1 MPWLHLCAEL
11 SSLPVT
17 SHSLLST
24 RYGAAAAAPAHLYLL
39 QSPLQAINAFE
50 ARKSIADGEAEHR
63 VVVFEQ
69 KEAQNNVLLA
79 NTLRTLGWP
88 VWRMVPFRAGNAGK
102 MWEWVRLRA
111 ALNGLRGVR
120 RCYIGNYAAG
130 MAVAAANLF
139 PEAEHYLLDDGT
151 STINFPAF
159 RYEGRRPEHLP
170 AAKSVPL
177 LRYDTR
183 LHAALTFYS
192 IYDVGVRPPDKAR
205 RNHLTFLHDRLRFDP
220 DGPVF
225 FIGSCLPDVEV
236 ISFDQFFELFRA
248 ARQWL
253 GEREIVYFPHRRELL
268 DRKREFFQEMG
279 VRLAQP
285 ELPFELELVHG
296 AVKPSVVATFYS
308 TALDTLRI
316 ITRGQRGGL
325 LAFHVPDDWV
335 QTGAHREIAG
345 RSYAEYRQSEEVQVV
360 DLAVK
365 EANT

>member
-1 MPWLHLCAEL
+1 M
-11 SSLPVT
+11 
-17 SHSLLST
+17 
-24 RYGAAAAAPAHLYLL
+24 HLYLI

-50 ARKSIADGEAEHR
+50 ARSAIADGEARHE
-63 VVVFEQ
+63 VIVFEQ

-88 VWRMVPFRAGNAGK
+88 VWCTVPFRAGNVGK

-111 ALNGLRGVR
+111 SLNGLRGVR

-183 LHAALTFYS
+183 LPEALTFFS
-192 IYDVGVRPPDKAR
+192 IYDVGVRLPDEAR
-205 RNHLTFLHDRLRFDP
+205 RNHLTFLQNSLQLDP

-236 ISFDQFFELFRA
+236 ISFEQFFQLFRA
-248 ARQWL
+248 VRQWL

-268 DRKREFFQEMG
+268 DRKRDFFRELG

-285 ELPFELELVHG
+285 DLPFELEMVHG
-296 AVKPSVVATFYS
+296 AAKPSVVATFYS

-316 ITRGQRGGL
+316 ISQGHRGGL
-325 LAFHVPDDWV
+325 LAFHVPEDWIKTDAHRDIARKSYADYRASAEV
-335 QTGAHREIAG
+335 EVIQDYFPGAVSPLTTGALR
-345 RSYAEYRQSEEVQVV
+345 
-360 DLAVK
+360 
-365 EANT
+365 